1 MSFGMTGFGDE
12 EREDEELAQEEAEAA
27 AREAS
32 AVGGMVDYDVEDPA
46 EQPLVEAGE
55 GEEEGFEL
63 AEKEAEGRD
72 EDFTPPDR

>member
-1 MSFGMTGFGDE
+1 MTWFGDD
-12 EREDEELAQEEAEAA
+12 EREEEELAQEEAEEA

-46 EQPLVEAGE
+46 EQSLVESGE

-63 AEKEAEGRD
+63 AEQDVQERD

>member
-1 MSFGMTGFGDE
+1 MNFGDE
-12 EREDEELAQEEAEAA
+12 EREEEELAQKESEAA

-63 AEKEAEGRD
+63 AEKEAEERD

>member
-1 MSFGMTGFGDE
+1 MTFGDE
-12 EREDEELAQEEAEAA
+12 EREEEELAQEETDAA

-63 AEKEAEGRD
+63 SEREAAERD

>member
-1 MSFGMTGFGDE
+1 MMRFGDE
-12 EREDEELAQEEAEAA
+12 EREEEELAQEEVEEA

-63 AEKEAEGRD
+63 AEQEAAERD

>member
-1 MSFGMTGFGDE
+1 MIFGDE
-12 EREDEELAQEEAEAA
+12 EREDEELAQEESEAA

-46 EQPLVEAGE
+46 EQPLVESGE
-55 GEEEGFEL
+55 GEKEGFEL
-63 AEKEAEGRD
+63 AEQEAEERD

>member
-1 MSFGMTGFGDE
+1 MSFGDE
-12 EREDEELAQEEAEAA
+12 EREEEDLAEEESEAA

-32 AVGGMVDYDVEDPA
+32 AVGGMVHYDVEDPA
-46 EQPLVEAGE
+46 EQPLVESGE

-63 AEKEAEGRD
+63 AEREAQERD

>member
-1 MSFGMTGFGDE
+1 MMRFGDE
-12 EREDEELAQEEAEAA
+12 EREEEELAQEEIEAA

-63 AEKEAEGRD
+63 AEREAEERD